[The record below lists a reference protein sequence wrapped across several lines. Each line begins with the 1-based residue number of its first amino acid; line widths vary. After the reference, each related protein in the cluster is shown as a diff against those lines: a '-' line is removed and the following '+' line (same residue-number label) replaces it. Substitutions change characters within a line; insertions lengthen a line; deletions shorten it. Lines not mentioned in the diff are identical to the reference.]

1 MRKVY
6 FASDF
11 HLGIDAKLD
20 SKNREKQ
27 ICSWLHSIGTEAT
40 DILLMGDLFDFWFE
54 YQYAVPKGFVRLIGT
69 MAELSDAGVKLQ
81 VFTGNHDL
89 WMRDYFKDE
98 MNIDIH
104 YSSSIQVFNDKKFF
118 LAHGDGLGPGDY
130 SYKRMK
136 KVFTH
141 PFSKFLYR
149 WLHPDIGIPLANY
162 FSGKSRMAQLN
173 IKEYLGREKE
183 WLIQYAE
190 KKSQEV
196 DADYF
201 IFGHRH
207 IPIDYI
213 LKNNRSRYINLGDW
227 LYHQSYAVLEN
238 QNLELKFYQNEK
250 GLVFH

>member
-1 MRKVY
+1 
-6 FASDF
+6 
-11 HLGIDAKLD
+11 
-20 SKNREKQ
+20 
-27 ICSWLHSIGTEAT
+27 
-40 DILLMGDLFDFWFE
+40 MGDLFDFWFE

-207 IPIDYI
+207 IPIDYT